1 MKHTDE
7 YIKEIFSKK
16 LGEYES
22 HVSPELWSNIA
33 SQLPQAA
40 ATNAS
45 TTTAVVAKTISAKLI
60 WTAAVVAVTI
70 ASVMTYAV
78 VQNNKEENVVV
89 EQINTPTVS
98 PSQETTD
105 TTTPAAEVTPSVKAD
120 DKKENATTPA
130 TKEKTA
136 TPTDKSNSTTSKELV
151 PHSNPMRIDAPSTPA
166 EPVSSNQQNNASS
179 NSSGTTA
186 AVQPQPKEEAKEALT
201 AKFTTAPVNKEDLRY
216 FFMPQ
221 FTDGASYLWDFGNGA
236 TSTEMSPMYAFEEEG
251 SHQVTLTLEGKD
263 GEKKVIAQT
272 ITVYKPG
279 NIVAPNIFTP
289 NGDGDNDFFDVIAKS
304 VNVTIQKIVVMS
316 PSGIVFESDGQQLWD
331 GNNAQGIAMPAGE
344 YQFFISGIDKEK
356 NKLEK
361 KGSVTL
367 IRK

>member
-1 MKHTDE
+1 LKHTDE

-40 ATNAS
+40 ATTAS

-60 WTAAVVAVTI
+60 WTAAIVAVTI
-70 ASVMTYAV
+70 ASVVTYAV
-78 VQNNKEENVVV
+78 IQNNKEEKVLV
-89 EQINTPTVS
+89 EQTNSPTIS
-98 PSQETTD
+98 QTQETTD
-105 TTTPAAEVTPSVKAD
+105 TTAPAEVTASVKAD

-136 TPTDKSNSTTSKELV
+136 APTDKSNSTTSNELI
-151 PHSNPMRIDAPSTPA
+151 PHSNPMRIDASSTPA
-166 EPVSSNQQNNASS
+166 EPVSSNQQNSASS
-179 NSSGTTA
+179 NNSGTTA
-186 AVQPQPKEEAKEALT
+186 AVQPQPKEEVKEALT

-221 FTDGASYLWDFGNGA
+221 FTDGASYLWDFGNGV
-236 TSTEMSPMYAFEEEG
+236 TSTEMSPMYAFDEEG

-263 GEKKVIAQT
+263 GEKQVIAQT

-289 NGDGDNDFFDVIAKS
+289 NGDGDNDFFDVITKS
-304 VNVTIQKIVVMS
+304 VNVAIQKIVVMS

-367 IRK
+367 RR

>member
-40 ATNAS
+40 ATTAS

-60 WTAAVVAVTI
+60 WTAAVVAVII
-70 ASVMTYAV
+70 ASVVTYAV
-78 VQNNKEENVVV
+78 VQNNKEENVVAV
-89 EQINTPTVS
+89 PSTTQIISPT
-98 PSQETTD
+98 QEATANE
-105 TTTPAAEVTPSVKAD
+105 PAVEVTPSVKAD

-136 TPTDKSNSTTSKELV
+136 TPTDKSNSTARKELT
-151 PHSNPMRIDAPSTPA
+151 PHSIPMKIDAPSTPVA
-166 EPVSSNQQNNASS
+166 PVSSNQQNSASS
-179 NSSGTTA
+179 NNSGTTA
-186 AVQPQPKEEAKEALT
+186 AVQPQPKEEVKEALT

-221 FTDGASYLWDFGNGA
+221 FTNGASYLWDFGNGA
-236 TSTEMSPMYAFEEEG
+236 TSSEMSPMYAFEEEG

-263 GEKKVIAQT
+263 GEKQVIAQT
-272 ITVYKPG
+272 ITVFKPG
-279 NIVAPNIFTP
+279 IIVAPNIFTP

-367 IRK
+367 VRR